1 MRIECRTD
9 VFIHR
14 PPGDTDETNEQDTG
28 ECDDTNQRKKNRL
41 EIKEIERPHTPSI
54 HLYVPGY
61 YCSEYTN
68 LKAY

>member
-28 ECDDTNQRKKNRL
+28 ECDDTNQRKK
-41 EIKEIERPHTPSI
+41 KPD
-54 HLYVPGY
+54 
-61 YCSEYTN
+61 
-68 LKAY
+68 

>member
-28 ECDDTNQRKKNRL
+28 ECDDTNQRKKKQTRNKGNR
-41 EIKEIERPHTPSI
+41 KASHTI
-54 HLYVPGY
+54 HPFI
-61 YCSEYTN
+61 CSWLLLFRVYES
-68 LKAY
+68 

>member
-28 ECDDTNQRKKNRL
+28 ECDDTNQRKKNRF
-41 EIKEIERPHTPSI
+41 IC
-54 HLYVPGY
+54 LYVPGY